1 MLNLLPPKQ
10 KNELH
15 LDLLTQT
22 VISVAVAVI
31 FMILILALLCLIAQ
45 SFLNIG
51 LDEAERDLSLW
62 QSKTEIKK
70 LENLEK
76 KVKELNRNLVFLD
89 THQKEQVKFSL
100 FLENLV
106 KEVPLGIRFNEVS
119 VRELSDVSIRGYA
132 LTRDILLAFK
142 GNLEKASY
150 VSDFDFPLSNL
161 TKSTDINFSLS
172 FKYAK

>member
-1 MLNLLPPKQ
+1 MLNLLPSKQ
-10 KNELH
+10 KKELH
-15 LDLLTQT
+15 LDLLTQII
-22 VISVAVAVI
+22 ISSAVAVI
-31 FMILILALLCLIAQ
+31 FMLLILALLCLVAQ
-45 SFLNIG
+45 SFLNVG

-62 QSKTEIKK
+62 QSKTEIKE

-106 KEVPLGIRFNEVS
+106 KEVPSGLRLNSIS
-119 VRELSDVSIRGYA
+119 VKDSVNISGYA
-132 LTRDILLAFK
+132 LTRDILLSFK
-142 GNLEKASY
+142 NNLEKAPY

-161 TKSTDINFSLS
+161 TKSTNINFSLS